1 MKKNYITPEIK
12 VIQLEALCN
21 EGLNIASV
29 HRADLKGDVSANLMW
44 STRMRPRLKTKTC
57 GESRT
62 AIIGAMTDTI
72 VCYRNR

>member
-29 HRADLKGDVSANLMW
+29 HRADLKGECISKFDVVNEDA
-44 STRMRPRLKTKTC
+44 TKTENKDLW
-57 GESRT
+57 GESNS
-62 AIIGAMTDTI
+62 GNWGED
-72 VCYRNR
+72 